1 MTKQV
6 NFRPEVKKVTS
17 KSNGNIEVLLVV
29 SNASLKGKYESL
41 NEFLGKTV
49 STTIEPETV
58 EYKVPV
64 NKQTNKPNVEYV
76 VNNDGTV
83 EVLKEEQTS
92 LEMGDDVQEVE
103 EVAVQVSKETIDEFI
118 KKATTIE
125 WPESVMINVRGVL
138 HRIDEGE
145 ALEEIAADHDVSV
158 DNLINQ
164 VSDHVDVPAFKTLP
178 ISVTGITLDKTEL
191 ALKVGETATLTPTI
205 MPENATNK
213 AYRFSSEDAA
223 IGTVTPVQ
231 GKVTAVAEGVTKIVG
246 TTEDGNFTAECTL
259 TVSAAE

>member
-125 WPESVMINVRGVL
+125 WPESVTINVRGVL

-164 VSDHVDVPAFKTLP
+164 V
-178 ISVTGITLDKTEL
+178 EL
-191 ALKVGETATLTPTI
+191 ARQHFAPFADSWSKNKENI
-205 MPENATNK
+205 IFPEKTV
-213 AYRFSSEDAA
+213 EDDEEEN
-223 IGTVTPVQ
+223 GR
-231 GKVTAVAEGVTKIVG
+231 G
-246 TTEDGNFTAECTL
+246 
-259 TVSAAE
+259 

>member
-1 MTKQV
+1 
-6 NFRPEVKKVTS
+6 
-17 KSNGNIEVLLVV
+17 LVV

-125 WPESVMINVRGVL
+125 WPESVTINVRGVL

-145 ALEEIAADHDVSV
+145 
-158 DNLINQ
+158 
-164 VSDHVDVPAFKTLP
+164 
-178 ISVTGITLDKTEL
+178 
-191 ALKVGETATLTPTI
+191 
-205 MPENATNK
+205 
-213 AYRFSSEDAA
+213 
-223 IGTVTPVQ
+223 
-231 GKVTAVAEGVTKIVG
+231 
-246 TTEDGNFTAECTL
+246 
-259 TVSAAE
+259 

>member
-6 NFRPEVKKVTS
+6 NFRPELKKATS
-17 KSNGNIEVLLVV
+17 KGNGNTEVLLVV
-29 SNASLKGKYESL
+29 SNGSLVGKKDDL
-41 NEFLGKTV
+41 DALLGKTV
-49 STTIEPETV
+49 SVTIQPETV

-92 LEMGDDVQEVE
+92 LKIGDDVQEIE

-125 WPESVMINVRGVL
+125 WPESVTINVRGVL

-145 ALEEIAADHDVSV
+145 ALEEIAADHEVSV

-164 VSDHVDVPAFKTLP
+164 VEIARQHFAPFADSWSKNKENIIFPEKT
-178 ISVTGITLDKTEL
+178 V
-191 ALKVGETATLTPTI
+191 
-205 MPENATNK
+205 
-213 AYRFSSEDAA
+213 EDDEEE
-223 IGTVTPVQ
+223 I
-231 GKVTAVAEGVTKIVG
+231 E
-246 TTEDGNFTAECTL
+246 E
-259 TVSAAE
+259 

>member
-125 WPESVMINVRGVL
+125 WPESVTINVRGVL

-145 ALEEIAADHDVSV
+145 AL
-158 DNLINQ
+158 
-164 VSDHVDVPAFKTLP
+164 
-178 ISVTGITLDKTEL
+178 
-191 ALKVGETATLTPTI
+191 
-205 MPENATNK
+205 
-213 AYRFSSEDAA
+213 
-223 IGTVTPVQ
+223 
-231 GKVTAVAEGVTKIVG
+231 
-246 TTEDGNFTAECTL
+246 
-259 TVSAAE
+259 

>member
-1 MTKQV
+1 M
-6 NFRPEVKKVTS
+6 
-17 KSNGNIEVLLVV
+17 LLVV

-64 NKQTNKPNVEYV
+64 NKQTNKPNVEYI

-125 WPESVMINVRGVL
+125 WPESVTINVRGVL

-164 VSDHVDVPAFKTLP
+164 VEIARQHFAPFADSWSKNKENIIFPEKT
-178 ISVTGITLDKTEL
+178 V
-191 ALKVGETATLTPTI
+191 
-205 MPENATNK
+205 
-213 AYRFSSEDAA
+213 EDDEEE
-223 IGTVTPVQ
+223 I
-231 GKVTAVAEGVTKIVG
+231 E
-246 TTEDGNFTAECTL
+246 E
-259 TVSAAE
+259 